1 MAGFPAAVGSGGSE
15 GSWDISCGCAANVS
29 LDYVM
34 THRLQVADSMAE
46 LNMAPLGIGVFQIQG
61 CKQAYGFPE
70 EHRGVRQSSW

>member
-15 GSWDISCGCAANVS
+15 GSWDISCGCAAYVA

-34 THRLQVADSMAE
+34 PHRLQVADPPAGVE
-46 LNMAPLGIGVFQIQG
+46 QVAFLVLGFFEVEG

-70 EHRGVRQSSW
+70 EHRGA